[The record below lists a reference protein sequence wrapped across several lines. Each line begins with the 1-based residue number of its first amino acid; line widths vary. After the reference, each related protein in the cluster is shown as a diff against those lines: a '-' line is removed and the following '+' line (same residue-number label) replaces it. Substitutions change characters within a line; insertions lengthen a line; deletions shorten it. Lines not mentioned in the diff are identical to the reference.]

1 MSRLPDDLRKRT
13 KRFASGITRYDIG
26 LPRRREEVAVLGK
39 QLLRS
44 GTSVAAHAREASR
57 ARSDAEF
64 CSKLDGLLQEAD
76 ESQLW
81 LELLHEDCG
90 IAIESGRELLV
101 ESDELISIFTT
112 IVSTVRKR
120 LRD

>member
-1 MSRLPDDLRKRT
+1 MRLTPDLRERT
-13 KRFASGITRYDIG
+13 KRFASQIIQIYIS
-26 LPRRREEVAVLGK
+26 LPRQREEVAVLGK

-44 GTSVAAHAREASR
+44 GTSVAAHARETSR

-81 LELLHEDCG
+81 LELLIEDCQISSQHLSLAHREAG
-90 IAIESGRELLV
+90 EIIAI
-101 ESDELISIFTT
+101 FTV
-112 IVSTVRKR
+112 IVHKVRKAP
-120 LRD
+120 